1 MRCNSE
7 NLILCSGRQI
17 TVAVA
22 MGYPP
27 VEQFEQRLLVF
38 VRKGLNF
45 EPIAGI
51 APSIRV
57 MVIKR
62 MDSLTEIN
70 SMSTR
75 ATASL
80 SVIGTGR
87 GGVREGENG
96 TEGK

>member
-1 MRCNSE
+1 M
-7 NLILCSGRQI
+7 
-17 TVAVA
+17 
-22 MGYPP
+22 
-27 VEQFEQRLLVF
+27 LVF

-75 ATASL
+75 ANTSL
-80 SVIGTGR
+80 SVKGTGPGS
-87 GGVREGENG
+87 GGVMEGENG

>member
-1 MRCNSE
+1 M
-7 NLILCSGRQI
+7 
-17 TVAVA
+17 
-22 MGYPP
+22 
-27 VEQFEQRLLVF
+27 VF

-75 ATASL
+75 ANTSL

-87 GGVREGENG
+87 GGVRKGENG

>member
-1 MRCNSE
+1 MDVLWDVRCNSE
-7 NLILCSGRQI
+7 NLILCSGHQM

-75 ATASL
+75 ANTSH
-80 SVIGTGR
+80 R